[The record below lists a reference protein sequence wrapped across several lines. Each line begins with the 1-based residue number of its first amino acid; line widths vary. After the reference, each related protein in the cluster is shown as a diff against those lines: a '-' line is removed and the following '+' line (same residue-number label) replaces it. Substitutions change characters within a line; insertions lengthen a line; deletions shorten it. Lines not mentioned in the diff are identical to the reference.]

1 MNAFLKGLLA
11 AALGGAATGV
21 TSTAAGATGKQTTVA
36 AVTGAVVAIVHLFLP
51 SPKQSLQ

>member
-21 TSTAAGATGKQTTVA
+21 TSTAAGATNKQTVVA
-36 AVTGAVVAIVHLFLP
+36 ALTGALVAVVHLFLP
-51 SPKQSLQ
+51 APKQPL